1 MKKDVHQ
8 SKKST
13 QIALKALSLL
23 FMIITSIALLYYYRE
38 GGIKDS
44 GILETSI
51 RDAGGYIKSG
61 QEIWQGVN
69 PYTQGNS
76 RWGSFAPVVLFLTNE
91 LIPRAFQTTVIQIV
105 NIAAIFYLVTL
116 FSKNSK
122 PSNWRV
128 YTATGLV
135 LFSSSFRELLS
146 TNQISASVL
155 AATFLSYHFYCESVQ
170 KIGIRGYLNSIGS
183 AILAALALDLK
194 PHLILPIILFLG
206 VKKSKKYLSWV
217 RNILFT
223 IFLGHLIIDIKFGAI
238 LELDFIREMQEV
250 QARITTVRFGDSVT
264 FWPLLRELSIVNS
277 NIRVLTILIPLAIY
291 LIMLF
296 LLVLNLRKPS
306 PINDKWALMLA
317 LLLPTTGPYFHYYD
331 AVLISVVFLS
341 YLIFHGRGINLAGSV
356 AALILFLPQ
365 EFSNS
370 KNILILILLYSITI
384 VVSITRSNL
393 NTITILVTA
402 LVSAGIYSLYASVAK
417 KLITDTFYFHSFAT
431 SISIAIMM
439 LAIFG
444 RLKNNDNFNKKN
456 I

>member
-1 MKKDVHQ
+1 
-8 SKKST
+8 
-13 QIALKALSLL
+13 
-23 FMIITSIALLYYYRE
+23 
-38 GGIKDS
+38 
-44 GILETSI
+44 
-51 RDAGGYIKSG
+51 
-61 QEIWQGVN
+61 
-69 PYTQGNS
+69 
-76 RWGSFAPVVLFLTNE
+76 
-91 LIPRAFQTTVIQIV
+91 
-105 NIAAIFYLVTL
+105 
-116 FSKNSK
+116 
-122 PSNWRV
+122 
-128 YTATGLV
+128 
-135 LFSSSFRELLS
+135 
-146 TNQISASVL
+146 
-155 AATFLSYHFYCESVQ
+155 
-170 KIGIRGYLNSIGS
+170 
-183 AILAALALDLK
+183 
-194 PHLILPIILFLG
+194 LFLG